1 MKKAILLLILSI
13 PYLMLAQ
20 SPAKLVEQDRYDE
33 AIEKCVYRL
42 KKDRGDKTKLYAA
55 LKQAYETSNALD
67 LQKVAGLKATGA
79 PDIWY
84 EVFKLYYGIQK
95 RHDQV
100 SVISDKLQ
108 SDKVNIQLVEYPKD
122 LEAARKH
129 AGEYLYAHAT
139 SLLNTGV
146 PEDAYIAFQE
156 LLKITKLFR
165 EYKDVE
171 LMMRK
176 ALANFGE
183 VALLEV
189 KNSSDAA
196 LPPDFL
202 ADMEDIP
209 LTVKEKEFLGI
220 KTRAVPGES
229 FPLILQLEITSAEV
243 SPGTVSEK
251 EYTTSHKA
259 PETFE
264 TAYKDSTKKEEDKKH
279 PDYNKCEIKEIFQQK
294 TALMKGNLKY
304 IEGGSGNVLYVVPVA
319 AEARF
324 ENRTAT
330 ASGDMFACPPEVYDI
345 LDKPKKEF
353 PKNADMLFEVGKEF
367 KLLVKG
373 IVWNEAFLNK

>member
-13 PYLMLAQ
+13 PFLMLAQ
-20 SPAKLVEQDRYDE
+20 SPAKLVEQGRYDE
-33 AIEKCVYRL
+33 AIEKCVDRL

-55 LKQAYETSNALD
+55 LKQAYETANALD

-95 RHDQV
+95 RYEKV
-100 SVISDKLQ
+100 SGISDKLQ
-108 SDKVNIQLVEYPKD
+108 NDRVNLQLVEYPED
-122 LEAARKH
+122 LEAAREH
-129 AGEYLYAHAT
+129 AGEYLYVHAM
-139 SLLNTGV
+139 SLLKTDD
-146 PEDAYIAFQE
+146 PEDAHVAFQE
-156 LLKITKLFR
+156 LLKITKLFS

-171 LMMRK
+171 RMMRK
-176 ALANFGE
+176 ALANFGK

-189 KNSSDAA
+189 KNNSDAA

-220 KTRAVPGES
+220 TAKAGPGEF
-229 FPLILQLEITSAEV
+229 FPLILQIEITLAKV

-279 PDYNKCEIKEIFQQK
+279 PDYNKCEIKEIFQLK

-304 IEGGSGNVLYVVPVA
+304 IEGGSGKVLYVVPVT

-330 ASGDMFACPPEVYDI
+330 ASGDMFACPPEVFDI
-345 LDKPKKEF
+345 LNKPKKEF
-353 PKNADMLFEVGKEF
+353 PKNADMLFELGKEF
-367 KLLVKG
+367 KFLVKG
-373 IVWNEAFLNK
+373 IVWDEAFLNK